1 LFEIYPAQFV
11 RSRIDKHPIFYYY
24 LLTQTQPPSN
34 KERTMNE
41 SVNLVE
47 EIFVEIADAILRKY
61 FKYEDQRRKKGVC
74 GKPWIVEE
82 IEKKVEEVK

>member
-1 LFEIYPAQFV
+1 
-11 RSRIDKHPIFYYY
+11 
-24 LLTQTQPPSN
+24 
-34 KERTMNE
+34 MNE